1 MAIAGNPKKLA
12 QDIAEGFLSL
22 SAPGLKKYAPA
33 DLKIILT
40 NLAVVQRE
48 IRAIQAPSDDAL
60 LIKAKNMRISRLR
73 QAEMVLRHFCKKTRV
88 PI

>member
-12 QDIAEGFLSL
+12 QDIAQGFMSL

-33 DLKIILT
+33 DLKIILS
-40 NLAVVQRE
+40 NLGVVQRE
-48 IRAIQAPSDDAL
+48 VRAIQVPTEDAL
-60 LIKAKNMRISRLR
+60 MIKAKNMQISRLR

>member
-22 SAPGLKKYAPA
+22 SAPGLKKYSPA
-33 DLKIILT
+33 DLKIIMS
-40 NLAVVQRE
+40 NLGVVQRE
-48 IRAIQAPSDDAL
+48 VRQIPVPPDDAL

-73 QAEMVLRHFCKKTRV
+73 QAEMVLRTHCKKQRI

>member
-12 QDIAEGFLSL
+12 QDIAEGFISL
-22 SAPGLKKYAPA
+22 SAPGLKKYTPA

-40 NLAVVQRE
+40 NLSVVQRE
-48 IRAIQAPSDDAL
+48 IRSVQVPSEDAL
-60 LIKAKNMRISRLR
+60 LIKTKNMRVSRLR
-73 QAEMVLRHFCKKTRV
+73 QAEMVLRNFCKKLRI

>member
-1 MAIAGNPKKLA
+1 MAIAGNPKKIA
-12 QDIAEGFLSL
+12 QDVSEGFASF
-22 SAPGLKKYAPA
+22 SAPGLKKYTPA

-48 IRAIQAPSDDAL
+48 VRALQVPSDDAL
-60 LIKAKNMRISRLR
+60 LIKAKNMRLSRLR
-73 QAEMVLRHFCKKTRV
+73 QAEMVLRTFCKKMRM

>member
-1 MAIAGNPKKLA
+1 MAIAGNPKKIA
-12 QDIAEGFLSL
+12 QDIAEGFASF
-22 SAPGLKKYAPA
+22 SAPGLKKYTPA

-40 NLAVVQRE
+40 NLTIVQRE
-48 IRAIQAPSDDAL
+48 VRSLQVPSENAL

-73 QAEMVLRHFCKKTRV
+73 QAEIVLRSYSKKMRI